1 MGLETNFDWDV
12 GWFDF
17 SHDCVN
23 LGAVRFYGY
32 AMNTKRKL
40 EIYVA
45 TAFTKICYYENGRKF
60 TGYGWAAAQ
69 NPLLIWDPTVGNVK
83 PTEEIILSF
92 LEVCFARCMRAKFLE
107 VEKQRLNNLQEDF

>member
-1 MGLETNFDWDV
+1 MKMTKRFEKKLQALADKMGLETNFDWDV

-45 TAFTKICYYENGRKF
+45 TAFHETLIFNNENE
-60 TGYGWAAAQ
+60 
-69 NPLLIWDPTVGNVK
+69 